1 MGVGSNLQFTAAV
14 TGSSNSAVNW
24 QVNGTAG
31 GSASAGSID
40 STGLYIAPG
49 NIPSGP
55 VTVTAVAQADGTTQA
70 SAAVTLLPA
79 DPLGTANGQTIT
91 CPTSVGIS
99 LAGGTCYSVAL
110 SCPGTSDL
118 NGYLWV
124 DSPTGTPVGTV
135 MLTTGGNG
143 SGLYWPDF
151 TYGQNVVQGLLAAN
165 YITVQTA
172 FGGDFTGSQPNGWVT
187 GPGGIRRVACR
198 YATLAKWVKDNISLN
213 PSGASICATGNSGGS
228 ALIGYALAHY
238 DGEAIFKMV
247 EPTSGP
253 PISRLDYSCECNQ
266 PDLPDPCGG
275 TALLSQC
282 AGLTNAQKYIDPA
295 YNSPICSQAVQHS
308 STANSARFL
317 SDSVLSPEATLA
329 YPNTVVHFLWGG
341 QDLSSAPVM
350 GQAWQKAITDQLIPP
365 STAFACVADA
375 PHTLPDVQDA
385 ALRIVTDITTYC
397 H

>member
-14 TGSSNSAVNW
+14 TGSSNTAVNW

-49 NIPSGP
+49 TIPSGA
-55 VTVTAVAQADGTTQA
+55 VTVTAVAQADGTKQA
-70 SAAVTLLPA
+70 SAAVTLLPS
-79 DPLGTANGQTIT
+79 DPLGTANGQTIPS
-91 CPTSVGIS
+91 CPTSVGIN
-99 LAGGTCYSVAL
+99 LTGGTCYSVAL

-124 DSPTGTPVGTV
+124 DMPSGTPVGTV

-151 TYGQNVVQGLLAAN
+151 TYGQNVIKGLLAAN
-165 YITVQTA
+165 FITVQTA

-187 GPGGIRRVACR
+187 GPGGLRRVACR
-198 YATLAKWVKDNISLN
+198 YATLAKWVKDKIS
-213 PSGASICATGNSGGS
+213 PSGAAICATGNSGGS

-238 DGEAIFKMV
+238 NGESIFKMV

-282 AGLTNAQKYIDPA
+282 AGLANAQKYIDPA
-295 YNSPICSQAVQHS
+295 YNSPICSQAVQSH
-308 STANSARFL
+308 STANSAQFL
-317 SDSVLSPEATLA
+317 SDSILSPEAALA

-350 GQAWQKAITDQLIPP
+350 GQAWQQAITDQLIPP